1 VAPVAVLL
9 GVLLGVAG
17 AAVPAARAAGEAPAP
32 GDPGVASRHPVGVP
46 GGVYSP
52 FYRVAEGG
60 EVRVEAFE
68 LDARPVT
75 NEEFLAFVRD
85 HPEWRRSAAPE
96 LFRDDAYL
104 SHWAGD
110 LELGPDADA
119 HQPVTFVSYFAA
131 AAFCRAEGGRLPT
144 EAEWEW
150 AADPAREGGP
160 AEARAEQRI
169 LAFYARPKGH
179 LPRVGAGAPNALGLH
194 DLHGVIWEW
203 VSDFDASFAAA
214 DSRQTGDR
222 DLRRVC
228 GGAAIAADD
237 AQDYAA
243 FMRFAFRSSLEARY
257 AMHHLGFRCA
267 RSLS

>member
-1 VAPVAVLL
+1 VGSRGVLL
-9 GVLLGVAG
+9 GVLLGIAG
-17 AAVPAARAAGEAPAP
+17 TAVPPARAADEGPAP
-32 GDPGVASRHPVGVP
+32 GAPAAAPRHPVQLS

-52 FYRVAEGG
+52 FYRVSEG
-60 EVRVEAFE
+60 EVVRVGPFE
-68 LDARPVT
+68 LDSRPVT
-75 NEEFLAFVRD
+75 NDEFLAFVRA
-85 HPEWRRSAAPE
+85 HPQWRRSAAPE
-96 LFRDDAYL
+96 LFRDDTYL

-110 LELGPDADA
+110 LELGPDADG

-131 AAFCRAEGGRLPT
+131 AAFCRAEGRRLPT

-160 AEARAEQRI
+160 AEARAEERI
-169 LAFYARPKGH
+169 LAFYARPKGR
-179 LPRVGAGAPNALGLH
+179 LPHVGAGAPNALGLH

-203 VSDFDASFAAA
+203 VADFDASFATA

-267 RSLS
+267 RSLP